1 LQGPSQT
8 RSFDRVA
15 VAGLLCACTLAA
27 LLGIARVSTRDRAS
41 ALVAS
46 SGARIVLEVSLDR
59 FPVATPPA
67 TGSAISRATFVAF
80 ADSELPT
87 RDPGPALVT
96 LPPSRAPP
104 V

>member
-8 RSFDRVA
+8 RSFERVA

-27 LLGIARVSTRDRAS
+27 LLGLARVATRDRAS
-41 ALVAS
+41 SLVAS
-46 SGARIVLEVSLDR
+46 SGARTVLELSLDR
-59 FPVATPPA
+59 FPVVTPPA
-67 TGSAISRATFVAF
+67 TGATLPSATPIAF
-80 ADSELPT
+80 ADPELPT
-87 RDPGPALVT
+87 RDPGPALVL